1 MTYLLDTHVLLWW
14 LAEDSALSSK
24 AQALISDK
32 RNVIFVSAASIWE
45 IVIKKALGKLHVP
58 EDLESIFQKTHFQEL
73 PMTACH
79 AIAIEHLP
87 HHHRD
92 PFDRMLIAQ
101 AKCDGL
107 TLITVDQKIKLYD
120 VPCATI

>member
-1 MTYLLDTHVLLWW
+1 MLLWW

-45 IVIKKALGKLHVP
+45 IVIKKALDKLRVP

-73 PMTACH
+73 SMTACH

-120 VPCATI
+120 VSCAAI